1 MAVDGSDS
9 GTTNR
14 RDDDIL
20 ITGAAR
26 TGNMAADP
34 LAQVKADARRARINA
49 VWEQLNCNGSSKT
62 SSSVLKKSK
71 VGEEKPKQKKTVPG
85 WMVSLGMAPK
95 KGALINLNSNN
106 LQVPG
111 EEVELKMQPE
121 ARSKESVE
129 PSEDARKIAAAA
141 LAAVKQANAVGK
153 EGKIEV
159 NEVREFAGEQVKLR
173 KFVDPNSKEAQ
184 MAQEKARMQ
193 ASSSSGLDALLDQ
206 ISKKRKLN
214 ILDKSKKDWGE
225 FKEEKGLLEELD
237 AYNKSGD
244 KYLDKLS
251 FLQKADLR
259 EFERER
265 EIRLAQQAR
274 RRVDS
279 QKD

>member
-1 MAVDGSDS
+1 MAVDGTDS
-9 GTTNR
+9 GSTNR
-14 RDDDIL
+14 RDDEVL

-26 TGNMAADP
+26 TGNMAVDP
-34 LAQVKADARRARINA
+34 LAQVKADARKARINA
-49 VWEQLNCNGSSKT
+49 VWEQLNCNGSSKA
-62 SSSVLKKSK
+62 SNSVPKKSK
-71 VGEEKPKQKKTVPG
+71 VGEDKSKQQKSVPG
-85 WMVSLGMAPK
+85 WMVNLGMAPK
-95 KGALINLNSNN
+95 KPALINLNSNN
-106 LQVPG
+106 PQVPG
-111 EEVELKMQPE
+111 EELELKMQPE
-121 ARSKESVE
+121 ARSKESNE
-129 PSEDARKIAAAA
+129 ASEEARKIAAAA
-141 LAAVKQANAVGK
+141 LAAVKQANAAGK

-159 NEVREFAGEQVKLR
+159 SEVREFAGEQVKLK

-193 ASSSSGLDALLDQ
+193 ASSSSGLDALLDK

-214 ILDKSKKDWGE
+214 ILDKSRKDWGE

-244 KYLDKLS
+244 KYLDKVS

-265 EIRLAQQAR
+265 EIRLAQQAK

-279 QKD
+279 QRD